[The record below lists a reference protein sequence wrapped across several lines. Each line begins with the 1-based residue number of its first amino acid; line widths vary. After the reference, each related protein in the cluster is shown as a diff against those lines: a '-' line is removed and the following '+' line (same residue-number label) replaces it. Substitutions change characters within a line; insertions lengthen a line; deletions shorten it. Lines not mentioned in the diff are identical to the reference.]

1 MRTALVALSL
11 LLLAGCGDGGEPK
24 SEPTGVVQSNTK
36 PNQPPGSEFLT
47 PVPKEEAEALPECS
61 EVWVEGKT
69 LPTDYAGCR
78 IDGGGIDQG
87 AKYACTDGKGQLI
100 GYNDQFFA
108 RIGGAIQAFGEDD
121 AAFSQELFEACKPK
135 Q

>member
-1 MRTALVALSL
+1 MRIALVALSL

-24 SEPTGVVQSNTK
+24 SEPTDVIESSTK
-36 PNQPPGSEFLT
+36 PKEPGSEFLT
-47 PVPKEEAEALPECS
+47 PVPKETAEALPECS
-61 EVWVEGKT
+61 EVWVEGQT

-78 IDGGGIDQG
+78 ITGGGIDQG
-87 AKYACTDGKGQLI
+87 AKYACTDGKGELI

-108 RIGGAIQAFGEDD
+108 RIGGAIHAYGEDD
-121 AAFSQELFEACKPK
+121 AAFSQELFQVCKPK